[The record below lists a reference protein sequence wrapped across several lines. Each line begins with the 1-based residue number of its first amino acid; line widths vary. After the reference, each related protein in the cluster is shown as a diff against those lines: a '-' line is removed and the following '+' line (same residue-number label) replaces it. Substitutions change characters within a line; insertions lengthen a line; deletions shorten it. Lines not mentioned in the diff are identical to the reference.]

1 MPKPAKQLARE
12 VAAAT
17 PAPVSKPA
25 AKRKNHGERLTLHEE
40 ILIEQGHA
48 IDANANRINTLRET
62 QDQTIKRLALLEHQ
76 QTDHADRLQVEV
88 LEQQMEALKQHQA
101 IDHEQLKRLLKG
113 FPYFATIGVAVSLSV
128 LFTIALYLFTGL
140 SHVPKQQP
148 IPRQQPTPITDRQP
162 DNWQ

>member
-1 MPKPAKQLARE
+1 MPKNAKQLARE
-12 VAAAT
+12 IEAAT
-17 PAPVSKPA
+17 PKPVAKPA
-25 AKRKNHGERLTLHEE
+25 AKRQNHGQRLKIHEDL
-40 ILIEQGHA
+40 LIEQGHA

-76 QTDHADRLQVEV
+76 QNDHADRLQVEV
-88 LEQQMEALKQHQA
+88 LANQLEALKQHQT

-113 FPYFATIGVAVSLSV
+113 FPYFATIGTAVALSV